1 MSAYGIHL
9 PPLHPLPHQERGC
22 CRPPLSCTFPPDFK
36 KNYFASLICCAYQQA
51 SLRCPAEDKT
61 IFLEIF
67 LMQYDNLIYI
77 KIIY

>member
-1 MSAYGIHL
+1 MASIF
-9 PPLHPLPHQERGC
+9 PPYIPFRTKKGGAVA
-22 CRPPLSCTFPPDFK
+22 PLSCTFPPDFK

-67 LMQYDNLIYI
+67 LMQYDNLIYT
-77 KIIY
+77 KYYLLM